1 MNPHEIARLILDG
14 DFSRIPGDPA
24 SWMGWMAHPKAL
36 GSVIEEIQGLDL
48 HRHEQTILVG
58 MGGSSSGAGMLAH
71 ELGGAALTILDT
83 SHPDTIQETNFENV
97 NLVVSSKSGGT
108 VETVAT
114 MAYALSHGASTNDL
128 TIITDRGTPLD
139 ELGQSLGAVVLYG
152 DPRTGGRF
160 SALSVFGVAPVLI
173 AGASSFSATV
183 LDEEEWIDAFAH
195 GAQSAPPS
203 GWGTTTVSGDP
214 LKSFT
219 ALWEEQLIAES
230 TGKDGKGV
238 LPMPGSP
245 REILDVVLHVQR
257 THAFTIGLGT
267 TLGVDPFIQPDVD
280 SAKRRTF
287 AELNSPS
294 KDQFVAPQDLSS
306 WIERGGAI
314 ALQVYGPLNQ
324 ADEVV
329 ELRAAITRMGHEVS
343 AGLGPRYLHS
353 TGQIHKGGSSDLR
366 FLQVVVEP
374 KCEAE
379 RISGRN
385 YSFHDLISAQARG
398 DYHDL
403 LSRGRDI
410 VRVKVAPG
418 ESMAELLH

>member
-1 MNPHEIARLILDG
+1 MNPHEIARSILNG
-14 DFSRIPGDPA
+14 DFSQLLGNPE

-36 GSVIEEIQGLDL
+36 GSVIEEIQGLNL
-48 HRHEQTILVG
+48 RQHERTILVG

-71 ELGGAALTILDT
+71 ELGEAALTILDT
-83 SHPDTIQETNFENV
+83 SHPDTIQATNFENV

-108 VETVAT
+108 VETLAT

-139 ELGQSLGAVVLYG
+139 ELGKSLGAVVLYG
-152 DPRTGGRF
+152 DSLTGGRF

-173 AGASSFSATV
+173 AGASSLSASV
-183 LDEEEWIDAFAH
+183 LDEEEWIEAFAR

-219 ALWEEQLIAES
+219 ALWEEQLFAES

-257 THAFTIGLGT
+257 THAFTIGLCT
-267 TLGVDPFIQPDVD
+267 ALGVDPFNQPDVE
-280 SAKRRTF
+280 SAKRRTLS
-287 AELNSPS
+287 ELKSPS
-294 KDQFVAPQDLSS
+294 KDKFVGPQDLNS

-314 ALQVYGPLNQ
+314 ALQVYGPLNRV
-324 ADEVV
+324 DEVV
-329 ELRAAITRMGHEVS
+329 ALRSAIARMGHEVS

-353 TGQIHKGGSSDLR
+353 TGQIHKGGSSFLR
-366 FLQVVVEP
+366 FFQVVVEP
-374 KCEAE
+374 NCEAE
-379 RISGRN
+379 RISGRS
-385 YSFHDLISAQARG
+385 YTFHDLISAQARG
-398 DYHDL
+398 DYYDL

-410 VRVKVAPG
+410 VRVKVGPG
-418 ESMAELLH
+418 ESMAALLH